1 MDNTLD
7 LVVVIPAY
15 NEEACI
21 HEVVPHWINGIAEVV
36 PLNRFKLLV
45 INDGSRDQ
53 TGNILDELACQY
65 PNLIAKHQLNGG
77 HGNAIFNGYKMAVQ
91 MNPEFVFQTDSDD
104 QFVPGDF
111 RKFWEKRDQS
121 DFVLGFREVRNDDP
135 FRLLITRILKYSLL
149 VIYGTYI
156 HDANIPFRLIRT
168 TFLTRLLQALPVN
181 TPFAPNIFLSV
192 LAKKS
197 GQKLFD
203 IPVLHKE
210 RETGEVSIRH
220 MKLLKVCWQSFI
232 ELTQFRVEL
241 NRLVRDI
248 KKG

>member
-1 MDNTLD
+1 
-7 LVVVIPAY
+7 
-15 NEEACI
+15 
-21 HEVVPHWINGIAEVV
+21 
-36 PLNRFKLLV
+36 
-45 INDGSRDQ
+45 
-53 TGNILDELACQY
+53 
-65 PNLIAKHQLNGG
+65 
-77 HGNAIFNGYKMAVQ
+77 
-91 MNPEFVFQTDSDD
+91 
-104 QFVPGDF
+104 
-111 RKFWEKRDQS
+111 
-121 DFVLGFREVRNDDP
+121 VLGFREVRNDDP

-168 TFLTRLLQALPVN
+168 SFLTKLLHALPIK

-232 ELTQFRVEL
+232 ELTQFRMEL